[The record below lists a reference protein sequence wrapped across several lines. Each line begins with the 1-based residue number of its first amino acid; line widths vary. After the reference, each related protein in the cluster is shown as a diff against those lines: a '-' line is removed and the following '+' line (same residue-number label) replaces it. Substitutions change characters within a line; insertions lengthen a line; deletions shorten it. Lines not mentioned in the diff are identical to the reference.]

1 MAGLS
6 EAFRLLN
13 ANGEKLNGSFIF
25 SRDSYF
31 LGALFLFLEIVLGT
45 SIVAIIKYFST
56 DVSLSIVLMF
66 RYLFCLP
73 ILVVIGLRIGGTSYF
88 KIKNKKVMSLR
99 SVAGLLGLS
108 FWYLSVIHLDISK
121 ALALSQVM
129 PIFICI
135 LSILFLGENVGI
147 YRWSAI
153 LVGLSGAVIII
164 DPDSKNWYDI
174 GLLYIFLGTL
184 FASIMFVS
192 LRRLGM
198 TENAVATAF
207 WYNLFGSFVFSI
219 YCISTFTF
227 DNISPGIWAMLII
240 IGVMASAQQIFMALS
255 HTYASASSLAPVHY
269 TTIPMGVVIGI
280 IVFNEK
286 IDLNFLIGTF
296 FIVGSTLFI
305 LYREKKKSSS

>member
-1 MAGLS
+1 M
-6 EAFRLLN
+6 N
-13 ANGEKLNGSFIF
+13 ASLKS

-31 LGALFLFLEIVLGT
+31 LGALFLFLEIVVGT
-45 SIVAIIKYFST
+45 FIAAIIKYFSS

-73 ILVVIGLRIGGTSYF
+73 ILVGVGLQIGGTSYF
-88 KIKNKKVMSLR
+88 IIKNKKVMYLR

-135 LSILFLGENVGI
+135 LSILFLSEKVGI

-164 DPDSKNWYDI
+164 DPDSKNWYNVGI
-174 GLLYIFLGTL
+174 LYIFFGTL
-184 FASIMFVS
+184 FASIMFVA

-207 WYNLFGSFVFSI
+207 WYNLFGSFVFSV
-219 YCISTFTF
+219 YCISTLTF
-227 DNISPGIWAMLII
+227 ANISPEIWAMLII

-269 TTIPMGVVIGI
+269 ITIPIGVFLGLL
-280 IVFNEK
+280 VFDEK

-305 LYREKKKSSS
+305 LYRERKKSTG

>member
-1 MAGLS
+1 MVNKIKEPS
-6 EAFRLLN
+6 
-13 ANGEKLNGSFIF
+13 ITY
-25 SRDSYF
+25 RDSYF
-31 LGALFLFLEIVLGT
+31 LGALFLFLEIVVGT
-45 SIVAIIKYFST
+45 SIVAIIKFFSS

-73 ILVVIGLRIGGTSYF
+73 ILVLVGLKIGGTHYF

-108 FWYLSVIHLDISK
+108 FWYLSVIHLEISK

-135 LSILFLGENVGI
+135 LSILFLREKVGI
-147 YRWSAI
+147 FRWTAI
-153 LVGLSGAVIII
+153 LLGLSGAVIII
-164 DPDSKNWYDI
+164 NPDSNNWYNI

-198 TENAVATAF
+198 TENPVATAF
-207 WYNLFGSFVFSI
+207 WYNLFGSFIFSL
-219 YCISTFTF
+219 YCISTLTF
-227 DNISPGIWAMLII
+227 DKISPEIWFMLVI

-269 TTIPMGVVIGI
+269 TTIPLGVLIGV
-280 IVFNEK
+280 IVFGEK

-296 FIVGSTLFI
+296 CIVGSTLFI
-305 LYREKKKSSS
+305 LYRERKKSTS

>member
-1 MAGLS
+1 M
-6 EAFRLLN
+6 N
-13 ANGEKLNGSFIF
+13 ANGKKLNGSLKS
-25 SRDSYF
+25 SRESYF
-31 LGALFLFLEIVLGT
+31 LGALFLFLEIAIGT
-45 SIVAIIKYFST
+45 SIVAIIKYFSS

-73 ILVVIGLRIGGTSYF
+73 ILVIVGLQIGGTSYF
-88 KIKNKKVMSLR
+88 IIRNKKAMSLR
-99 SVAGLLGLS
+99 SIAGLLGLS

-135 LSILFLGENVGI
+135 LSILFLGEKVGI

-153 LVGLSGAVIII
+153 LVGLSGAIIII
-164 DPDSKNWYDI
+164 DPDSKNWYNVGI
-174 GLLYIFLGTL
+174 LYIFLGTL

-192 LRRLGM
+192 LRKLSM

-207 WYNLFGSFVFSI
+207 WYNLFGSFLFSV

-227 DNISPGIWAMLII
+227 DNISTEIWTMLII

-255 HTYASASSLAPVHY
+255 HTYATASSLAPVHY
-269 TTIPMGVVIGI
+269 TTIPIGVFIGVL
-280 IVFNEK
+280 VFNEK

-296 FIVGSTLFI
+296 LIVGSTLFI
-305 LYREKKKSSS
+305 VYRERKKSTG

>member
-1 MAGLS
+1 MVNKIKEPS
-6 EAFRLLN
+6 
-13 ANGEKLNGSFIF
+13 ITY
-25 SRDSYF
+25 RDSYF
-31 LGALFLFLEIVLGT
+31 LGALFLFLEIVVGT
-45 SIVAIIKYFST
+45 SIVAIIKFFSS

-73 ILVVIGLRIGGTSYF
+73 ILVLVGLKIGGTHYF

-108 FWYLSVIHLDISK
+108 FWYLSVIHLEISK

-135 LSILFLGENVGI
+135 LSILFLKEKVGI
-147 YRWSAI
+147 FRWTAI
-153 LVGLSGAVIII
+153 LLGLSGAVIII
-164 DPDSKNWYDI
+164 NPDSNNWYNI

-184 FASIMFVS
+184 FASIMFVA

-198 TENAVATAF
+198 TENPVATAF
-207 WYNLFGSFVFSI
+207 WYNLFGSFIFSL
-219 YCISTFTF
+219 YCISTLTF
-227 DNISPGIWAMLII
+227 DKISPQIWFMLVV

-269 TTIPMGVVIGI
+269 TTIPLGVLIGV
-280 IVFNEK
+280 IVFSEK

-296 FIVGSTLFI
+296 CIVGSTLFI
-305 LYREKKKSSS
+305 LYRERKKSTS

>member
-1 MAGLS
+1 MVNKIKEPS
-6 EAFRLLN
+6 
-13 ANGEKLNGSFIF
+13 IT
-25 SRDSYF
+25 SRDSYL
-31 LGALFLFLEIVLGT
+31 LGALFLFLEIVVGT
-45 SIVAIIKYFST
+45 SIVAIIKFFSN
-56 DVSLSIVLMF
+56 DVSLLIVLMF

-73 ILVVIGLRIGGTSYF
+73 ILLIVGLKIGGTHYF

-108 FWYLSVIHLDISK
+108 FWYLSVIHLEISK

-135 LSILFLGENVGI
+135 LSILFLREKVGI
-147 YRWSAI
+147 FRWTAI
-153 LVGLSGAVIII
+153 LLGLSGAVIII
-164 DPDSKNWYDI
+164 NPDSNNWYNI

-184 FASIMFVS
+184 FASIMFVA

-198 TENAVATAF
+198 TENPVATAF
-207 WYNLFGSFVFSI
+207 WYNLFGSFIFSL
-219 YCISTFTF
+219 YCVSTLTF
-227 DNISPGIWAMLII
+227 DKISPEIWFMLVI

-269 TTIPMGVVIGI
+269 TTIPLGVLIGV
-280 IVFNEK
+280 IVFSEK

-296 FIVGSTLFI
+296 CVVGSTLFI
-305 LYREKKKSSS
+305 LYRERKKSTS

>member
-1 MAGLS
+1 MVNKIKEPS
-6 EAFRLLN
+6 
-13 ANGEKLNGSFIF
+13 IT

-45 SIVAIIKYFST
+45 SIVAIIKLFSS

-73 ILVVIGLRIGGTSYF
+73 ILVLVGLKIGGTHYF
-88 KIKNKKVMSLR
+88 KIKNKKVMYLR

-108 FWYLSVIHLDISK
+108 FWYLSVIHLEISK

-135 LSILFLGENVGI
+135 LSILFLREKVGI
-147 YRWSAI
+147 FRWTAI
-153 LVGLSGAVIII
+153 LLGLTGAVIII
-164 DPDSKNWYDI
+164 NPDSNNWYNI

-184 FASIMFVS
+184 FASIMFVA

-198 TENAVATAF
+198 TENPVATAF
-207 WYNLFGSFVFSI
+207 WYNLFGSFIFSL
-219 YCISTFTF
+219 YCISTLTF
-227 DNISPGIWAMLII
+227 DKISPEIWFMLVV

-269 TTIPMGVVIGI
+269 TTIPLGVLIGV
-280 IVFNEK
+280 IVFSEK

-296 FIVGSTLFI
+296 CIVGSTLFI
-305 LYREKKKSSS
+305 LYRDRKKSTS

>member
-1 MAGLS
+1 MV
-6 EAFRLLN
+6 
-13 ANGEKLNGSFIF
+13 KMNGSLKS

-31 LGALFLFLEIVLGT
+31 LGAFFLFLEIVVGT
-45 SIVAIIKYFST
+45 FIAAIIKYFSS

-73 ILVVIGLRIGGTSYF
+73 ILVVVGLQIGGTSYF
-88 KIKNKKVMSLR
+88 IIKNKKVMSLR

-135 LSILFLGENVGI
+135 LSILFLGEKVGI

-164 DPDSKNWYDI
+164 DPESKNWYNVGI
-174 GLLYIFLGTL
+174 LYILLGTL
-184 FASIMFVS
+184 FASIMFVA

-207 WYNLFGSFVFSI
+207 WYNLFGSFVFTV
-219 YCISTFTF
+219 YCISTLQF
-227 DNISPGIWAMLII
+227 DNISPEIWIMLII

-269 TTIPMGVVIGI
+269 TTIPMGVFLGLLI
-280 IVFNEK
+280 FNEK

-305 LYREKKKSSS
+305 LYRERNKTTG

>member
-1 MAGLS
+1 MVNKIKEPS
-6 EAFRLLN
+6 
-13 ANGEKLNGSFIF
+13 ITY
-25 SRDSYF
+25 RDSYF
-31 LGALFLFLEIVLGT
+31 LGVLFLFLEIVLGT
-45 SIVAIIKYFST
+45 SIVAIIKFFSS

-73 ILVVIGLRIGGTSYF
+73 ILVLVGLKIGGTHYF

-99 SVAGLLGLS
+99 SIAGLLGLS
-108 FWYLSVIHLDISK
+108 FWYLSVIHLEISK

-135 LSILFLGENVGI
+135 LSILFLREKVGI
-147 YRWSAI
+147 FRWTAI
-153 LVGLSGAVIII
+153 LLGLSGAVIII
-164 DPDSKNWYDI
+164 NPDSNNWYNI

-184 FASIMFVS
+184 FASIMFVA

-198 TENAVATAF
+198 TENPVATAF
-207 WYNLFGSFVFSI
+207 WYNLFGSFIFSL
-219 YCISTFTF
+219 YCISTLKF
-227 DNISPGIWAMLII
+227 DKISPEIWFMLVI

-269 TTIPMGVVIGI
+269 TTIPLGVLIGV
-280 IVFNEK
+280 IVFSEK

-296 FIVGSTLFI
+296 CIVGSTLFI
-305 LYREKKKSSS
+305 LYRERKKSTS

>member
-1 MAGLS
+1 M
-6 EAFRLLN
+6 
-13 ANGEKLNGSFIF
+13 NGSLKS

-31 LGALFLFLEIVLGT
+31 LGAFFLFLEIVVGT
-45 SIVAIIKYFST
+45 FIAAIIKYFSS

-73 ILVVIGLRIGGTSYF
+73 ILVVVGLQIGGTSYF
-88 KIKNKKVMSLR
+88 IIKNKKVMSLR

-135 LSILFLGENVGI
+135 LSILFLGEKVGI

-164 DPDSKNWYDI
+164 DPESKNWYNVGI
-174 GLLYIFLGTL
+174 LYILLGTL
-184 FASIMFVS
+184 FASIMFVA

-207 WYNLFGSFVFSI
+207 WYNLFGSFVFTV
-219 YCISTFTF
+219 YCISTLQF
-227 DNISPGIWAMLII
+227 DNISPEIWIMLII

-269 TTIPMGVVIGI
+269 TTIPMGVFLGLLI
-280 IVFNEK
+280 FNEK

-305 LYREKKKSSS
+305 LYRERNKTTG

>member
-1 MAGLS
+1 MNEPLVS
-6 EAFRLLN
+6 
-13 ANGEKLNGSFIF
+13 
-25 SRDSYF
+25 SRDSFF
-31 LGALFLFLEIVLGT
+31 LGALFLFLEILVGT
-45 SIVAIIKYFST
+45 SIVAIIKYFSS
-56 DVSLSIVLMF
+56 DVSLSVVLMF

-73 ILVVIGLRIGGTSYF
+73 ILLLVGLRIGGVKYF

-99 SVAGLLGLS
+99 SVAGLLGLF

-135 LSILFLGENVGI
+135 LSILFLGEKVGVF
-147 YRWSAI
+147 RWTAI
-153 LVGLSGAVIII
+153 LLGLSGAVIII
-164 DPDSKNWYDI
+164 NPDSKNWYSV

-184 FASIMFVS
+184 FASIMFVA

-198 TENAVATAF
+198 TENPVATAF
-207 WYNLFGSFVFSI
+207 WYNLFGSIIFSI
-219 YCISTFTF
+219 YCISALTLN
-227 DNISPGIWAMLII
+227 NISLKIWIMLII
-240 IGVMASAQQIFMALS
+240 IGLMASAQQIFMALS
-255 HTYASASSLAPVHY
+255 HTFASASSLAPVHY
-269 TTIPMGVVIGI
+269 TTIPIGVVIGLL
-280 IVFNEK
+280 VFNEK

>member
-1 MAGLS
+1 MVNKIKEPS
-6 EAFRLLN
+6 
-13 ANGEKLNGSFIF
+13 ITY
-25 SRDSYF
+25 RDSYF
-31 LGALFLFLEIVLGT
+31 LGALFLFLEIVVGT
-45 SIVAIIKYFST
+45 SIVAIIKFFSS

-73 ILVVIGLRIGGTSYF
+73 ILVLVGLKIGGTHYF

-108 FWYLSVIHLDISK
+108 FWYLSVIHLEISK

-135 LSILFLGENVGI
+135 LSILFLREKVGI
-147 YRWSAI
+147 FRWTAI
-153 LVGLSGAVIII
+153 LLGLSGAVIII
-164 DPDSKNWYDI
+164 NPDSNNWYNI

-184 FASIMFVS
+184 FASIMFVA

-198 TENAVATAF
+198 TENPVATAF
-207 WYNLFGSFVFSI
+207 WYNLFGSFIFSL
-219 YCISTFTF
+219 YCISTLTF
-227 DNISPGIWAMLII
+227 DKDFSGNMVYARI

-269 TTIPMGVVIGI
+269 TTIPLGVLIGV
-280 IVFNEK
+280 IVFSEK

-296 FIVGSTLFI
+296 CIVGSTLFI
-305 LYREKKKSSS
+305 LYRERKKSTS

>member
-1 MAGLS
+1 MVNKITEPS
-6 EAFRLLN
+6 
-13 ANGEKLNGSFIF
+13 ITY
-25 SRDSYF
+25 RDSYF
-31 LGALFLFLEIVLGT
+31 LGALFLFLEIVVGT
-45 SIVAIIKYFST
+45 SIVAIIKFFSS

-73 ILVVIGLRIGGTSYF
+73 ILVLVGLKIGGTHYF

-108 FWYLSVIHLDISK
+108 FWYLSVIHLEISK

-135 LSILFLGENVGI
+135 LSILFLREKVGI
-147 YRWSAI
+147 FRWTAI
-153 LVGLSGAVIII
+153 LLGLSGAVIII
-164 DPDSKNWYDI
+164 NPDSNNWYNI

-184 FASIMFVS
+184 FASIMFVA

-198 TENAVATAF
+198 TENPVATAF
-207 WYNLFGSFVFSI
+207 WYNLFGSFIFSL
-219 YCISTFTF
+219 YCISTLKF
-227 DNISPGIWAMLII
+227 DKISPEIWFMLVI

-255 HTYASASSLAPVHY
+255 HTYASASSLTPVHY
-269 TTIPMGVVIGI
+269 TTIPLGVLIGV
-280 IVFNEK
+280 IVFSEK

-296 FIVGSTLFI
+296 CIVGSTLFI
-305 LYREKKKSSS
+305 LYRERKKSTS

>member
-1 MAGLS
+1 M
-6 EAFRLLN
+6 N
-13 ANGEKLNGSFIF
+13 ANGEKLNEPLVS
-25 SRDSYF
+25 SRDSFF
-31 LGALFLFLEIVLGT
+31 LGALFLFLEILVGT
-45 SIVAIIKYFST
+45 SIVAIIKYFSS
-56 DVSLSIVLMF
+56 DVSLSVVLMF

-73 ILVVIGLRIGGTSYF
+73 ILLLVGLRIGGVKYF

-99 SVAGLLGLS
+99 SVAGLLGLF

-135 LSILFLGENVGI
+135 LSILFLGEKVGI
-147 YRWSAI
+147 FRWTAI
-153 LVGLSGAVIII
+153 LLGLSGAIII
-164 DPDSKNWYDI
+164 INPDSKNWYSV

-184 FASIMFVS
+184 FASIMFVA

-198 TENAVATAF
+198 TENPVATAF
-207 WYNLFGSFVFSI
+207 WYNLFGSTIFSI
-219 YCISTFTF
+219 YCISALTLN
-227 DNISPGIWAMLII
+227 NISLKIWIMLII
-240 IGVMASAQQIFMALS
+240 IGLMASAQQIFMALS
-255 HTYASASSLAPVHY
+255 HTFASASSLAPVHY
-269 TTIPMGVVIGI
+269 TTIPIGVVIGLL
-280 IVFNEK
+280 VFNEK

>member
-1 MAGLS
+1 
-6 EAFRLLN
+6 LN
-13 ANGEKLNGSFIF
+13 ANGEKLNEPLVS
-25 SRDSYF
+25 SRDSFF
-31 LGALFLFLEIVLGT
+31 LGALFLFLEILVGT
-45 SIVAIIKYFST
+45 SIVAIIKYFSS
-56 DVSLSIVLMF
+56 DVSLSVVLMF

-73 ILVVIGLRIGGTSYF
+73 ILLLVGLRIGGVKYF

-99 SVAGLLGLS
+99 SVAGLLGLF

-135 LSILFLGENVGI
+135 LSILFLGEKVGVF
-147 YRWSAI
+147 RWTAI
-153 LVGLSGAVIII
+153 LLGLSGAIII
-164 DPDSKNWYDI
+164 INPDSKNWYSV

-184 FASIMFVS
+184 FASIMFVA

-198 TENAVATAF
+198 TENPVATAF
-207 WYNLFGSFVFSI
+207 WYNLFGSTIFSI
-219 YCISTFTF
+219 YCISALTLN
-227 DNISPGIWAMLII
+227 NISLKIWIMLII
-240 IGVMASAQQIFMALS
+240 IGLMASAQQIFMALS
-255 HTYASASSLAPVHY
+255 HTFASASSLAPVHY
-269 TTIPMGVVIGI
+269 TTIPIGVVIGLL
-280 IVFNEK
+280 VFNEK

>member
-1 MAGLS
+1 MKQILVS
-6 EAFRLLN
+6 S
-13 ANGEKLNGSFIF
+13 K
-25 SRDSYF
+25 DSYF
-31 LGALFLFLEIVLGT
+31 LGALFLFLEIVVGT
-45 SIVAIIKYFST
+45 SIVAIIKYFSS

-73 ILVVIGLRIGGTSYF
+73 ILLTIGLKIGGTHYF
-88 KIKNKKVMSLR
+88 KIRNKKVMSLR

-135 LSILFLGENVGI
+135 LSILFLDEKVGI
-147 YRWSAI
+147 FRWSAI

-164 DPDSKNWYDI
+164 NPDSENWYNV

-184 FASIMFVS
+184 FASIMFVT
-192 LRRLGM
+192 LRKLGM
-198 TENAVATAF
+198 TENPVATAF
-207 WYNLFGSFVFSI
+207 WYNLFGSIIFSI
-219 YCISTFTF
+219 YCVSALTLN
-227 DNISPGIWAMLII
+227 NISLEIWVMLVT
-240 IGVMASAQQIFMALS
+240 IGLLASAQQIFMALS

-269 TTIPMGVVIGI
+269 TTIPIGI
-280 IVFNEK
+280 LIGLLVFDEK

-305 LYREKKKSSS
+305 LYREKKKTSS

>member
-1 MAGLS
+1 M
-6 EAFRLLN
+6 N
-13 ANGEKLNGSFIF
+13 ANGEGLKQTLVS
-25 SRDSYF
+25 SKDSYF
-31 LGALFLFLEIVLGT
+31 LGALFLFLEIVVGT
-45 SIVAIIKYFST
+45 SIVAIIKYFSS

-73 ILVVIGLRIGGTSYF
+73 ILLIIGLKIGGTNYF

-108 FWYLSVIHLDISK
+108 FWYLSVIHLEISK

-135 LSILFLGENVGI
+135 LSILFLGEKVGI
-147 YRWSAI
+147 FRWSAI
-153 LVGLSGAVIII
+153 LVGLSGAVLIIN
-164 DPDSKNWYDI
+164 PDSESWYSV
-174 GLLYIFLGTL
+174 GLLYIFLATL
-184 FASIMFVS
+184 FASIMFVA

-207 WYNLFGSFVFSI
+207 WYNLFGSMIFSV
-219 YCISTFTF
+219 YCISALTFN
-227 DNISPGIWAMLII
+227 NISLETWIMLVL

-269 TTIPMGVVIGI
+269 TTIPIGVLIGLL
-280 IVFNEK
+280 VFNEK

-296 FIVGSTLFI
+296 LIVGSTLFI

>member
-1 MAGLS
+1 MY
-6 EAFRLLN
+6 
-13 ANGEKLNGSFIF
+13 ANGEKLNEPLVS
-25 SRDSYF
+25 SRDSFF
-31 LGALFLFLEIVLGT
+31 LGALFLFLEILVGT
-45 SIVAIIKYFST
+45 SIVAIIKYFSS
-56 DVSLSIVLMF
+56 DVSLSVVLMF

-73 ILVVIGLRIGGTSYF
+73 ILLLVGLRIGGVKYF

-99 SVAGLLGLS
+99 SVAGLFGLF

-135 LSILFLGENVGI
+135 LSILFLGEKVGVF
-147 YRWSAI
+147 RWTAI
-153 LVGLSGAVIII
+153 LLGLSGAIII
-164 DPDSKNWYDI
+164 INPDSKNWYSV

-184 FASIMFVS
+184 FASIMFVA

-198 TENAVATAF
+198 TENPVATAF
-207 WYNLFGSFVFSI
+207 WYNLFGSTIFSI
-219 YCISTFTF
+219 YCISALTLN
-227 DNISPGIWAMLII
+227 NISLKIWIMLII
-240 IGVMASAQQIFMALS
+240 IGLMASAQQIFMALS

-269 TTIPMGVVIGI
+269 TTIPIGVVIGLL
-280 IVFNEK
+280 VFNEK

>member
-1 MAGLS
+1 MVNKIKEPS
-6 EAFRLLN
+6 
-13 ANGEKLNGSFIF
+13 ITY
-25 SRDSYF
+25 RDSYF
-31 LGALFLFLEIVLGT
+31 LGALFLFLEIVVGT
-45 SIVAIIKYFST
+45 SIVAIIKFFSS

-73 ILVVIGLRIGGTSYF
+73 ILVLVGLKIGGTHYF

-108 FWYLSVIHLDISK
+108 FWYLSVIHLEISK

-135 LSILFLGENVGI
+135 LSILFLREKVGI
-147 YRWSAI
+147 FRWTAI
-153 LVGLSGAVIII
+153 LLGLSGAVIII
-164 DPDSKNWYDI
+164 NPDSYNWYNI

-184 FASIMFVS
+184 FASIMFVA

-198 TENAVATAF
+198 TENPVATAF
-207 WYNLFGSFVFSI
+207 WYNLFGSFIFSL
-219 YCISTFTF
+219 YCISTLTF
-227 DNISPGIWAMLII
+227 DQISPEIWFMLVI

-269 TTIPMGVVIGI
+269 TTIPLGVLIGV
-280 IVFNEK
+280 IVFSEK

-296 FIVGSTLFI
+296 CIVGSTLFI
-305 LYREKKKSSS
+305 LYRERKKSTS